1 MGFLSNLFGGKRKQ
15 AIIDALVAGGKV
27 IDVRTA
33 AEFRSGHVEGSI
45 NIPLDKL
52 QGSVNK
58 LQKMNKPLV
67 LCCASGA
74 RSAQAVSILK
84 YKGLQDVHNGGSWFK
99 VDRIL
104 D

>member
-15 AIIDALVAGGKV
+15 AIIDALVNGGKI
-27 IDVRTA
+27 IDVRTP
-33 AEFRSGHVEGSI
+33 AEFKNGHVDGAI

-52 QGSVNK
+52 QGNISK
-58 LQKMNKPLV
+58 LKKMNTPLV

-74 RSAQAVSILK
+74 RSAQATSILK
-84 YKGLQDVHNGGSWFK
+84 YKGFSDVHNGGSWYK
-99 VDRIL
+99 VNRIL